1 MIRLHLLGPL
11 QIDTPIP
18 PSAGFRSKAQ
28 ALFCYLALAHG
39 PVPRT
44 TLEQLFWPDAD
55 DGAAN
60 LNRELSHLRK
70 ILGKHLISK
79 DGNVQISPLA
89 GLWLD
94 ADAFDQ
100 LTRLDL
106 DDRGSLAQVTR
117 LYRGEFMSGM
127 DLDGCP
133 EFDTWLST
141 QRAFWHK
148 KAVTALDKLVQ
159 RCADY
164 SEALKFA
171 RLLAQADP
179 FDEEVQRQ
187 IMRLCGRN
195 KDWAAALKQYQ
206 AYRQYLHDEMGIEP
220 AAETTQLAEQIQL
233 ARADPQPPLPTEIN
247 ELIGRQE
254 PLQHLTGLI
263 QQRSPQLI
271 SLIGPGGAGK
281 SRLALAAAWSETN
294 RFLHVID
301 FLRNREMLLVL
312 DGFEH
317 LVDHGGLLAEIVEAS
332 PQLKLVVT
340 SRTRLA
346 VRGERV
352 IEIGGLDYPTQPL
365 SNSQE
370 RDAYPAVQLFLDIAR
385 SVRPSFMPTS
395 SDLDAIGRI
404 CRRVDG
410 LPLGIELAAS
420 IATDY
425 SCEQIAENLTQK
437 ATFLDDWL
445 RGVPPRQ
452 RGMQATFDYS
462 WELLKPAERDLFL
475 KLTVLRGPFTSE
487 AARQVAGA
495 SQAELERLSQK
506 FFVRLAGREHFEIH
520 DLLRELGSAK
530 LEADRTLWDQTHDA
544 HSLYFL
550 NFLADRQVD
559 VAGARQSDL
568 LQEINQQIANVR
580 GAWEWAVA

>member
-1 MIRLHLLGPL
+1 
-11 QIDTPIP
+11 
-18 PSAGFRSKAQ
+18 
-28 ALFCYLALAHG
+28 
-39 PVPRT
+39 
-44 TLEQLFWPDAD
+44 
-55 DGAAN
+55 
-60 LNRELSHLRK
+60 
-70 ILGKHLISK
+70 
-79 DGNVQISPLA
+79 
-89 GLWLD
+89 
-94 ADAFDQ
+94 
-100 LTRLDL
+100 
-106 DDRGSLAQVTR
+106 
-117 LYRGEFMSGM
+117 
-127 DLDGCP
+127 
-133 EFDTWLST
+133 
-141 QRAFWHK
+141 
-148 KAVTALDKLVQ
+148 
-159 RCADY
+159 
-164 SEALKFA
+164 
-171 RLLAQADP
+171 
-179 FDEEVQRQ
+179 
-187 IMRLCGRN
+187 
-195 KDWAAALKQYQ
+195 
-206 AYRQYLHDEMGIEP
+206 
-220 AAETTQLAEQIQL
+220 
-233 ARADPQPPLPTEIN
+233 
-247 ELIGRQE
+247 
-254 PLQHLTGLI
+254 
-263 QQRSPQLI
+263 
-271 SLIGPGGAGK
+271 
-281 SRLALAAAWSETN
+281 
-294 RFLHVID
+294 
-301 FLRNREMLLVL
+301 
-312 DGFEH
+312 
-317 LVDHGGLLAEIVEAS
+317 
-332 PQLKLVVT
+332 
-340 SRTRLA
+340 
-346 VRGERV
+346 
-352 IEIGGLDYPTQPL
+352 
-365 SNSQE
+365 
-370 RDAYPAVQLFLDIAR
+370 VQLFLDIAR